1 MNGLLNRISYLLG
14 RRRFDE
20 DLDAEFQC
28 HIEARADELEAA
40 GMVRNAALAQAR
52 REFGPRALASE
63 ETRSAWQFRRV
74 EELAA
79 DLRYAARGFR
89 RDPAFAFTAIACLA
103 LAIGANT
110 TIFSVAME
118 ALFSQ
123 PSVRDANAIIAIRA
137 GGSSHAQQPTWRFLR
152 DAHIFDGIAGENE
165 EIETNWRHGDRT
177 ERLFAVRMT
186 DNFFDVTGIPVAL
199 GRPPARGESDAVVLS
214 YILWQR
220 GFNSDPAVVG
230 RSMMLDGRPFN
241 IVGVLPRDHRTVTG
255 FGFSPELYV
264 PVVREDTRVAL
275 YARMPQGMTRGIA
288 RERLAVTLSQL
299 DKDLARNIEVTAVSG
314 IERLGSNSIAP
325 VAAFFGMLM
334 VVVGLV
340 LLIACANVAS
350 MLLARAAARS
360 HEIAVRLSIGAGR
373 GRLLR
378 QLLAESLLLAAAGTA
393 AGLGLNL
400 GLTAFLSNIRLP
412 LPIPIQFQIRP
423 DWRLLAYSIAVA
435 VCTCVAAGLVPALQ
449 ATRTGVGA
457 ALQPGTRQAGGRSR
471 LRSALVIAQV
481 TASVVLLSA
490 GTLFLRNLLQASTTN
505 PGFDIQHTVW
515 GLMRLVPESYTAPE
529 KSRAV
534 VTAALDRLRALPGVD
549 SVTVAKVVPLNG
561 NETTGTEV
569 RPDGGTPVNVEF
581 RFNHVGADY
590 FRVMQIPLL
599 AGREFT
605 ASERG
610 VGIVNEA
617 FARRVFGRGDAVGH
631 TMVWGKQTITIVGV
645 AKNSKYFTL
654 GEHDKPAFYAPYF
667 TMGEP
672 AMTLNFLVRASGR
685 PESVVPAITKALGGL
700 DTTAAVEV
708 KPMSQA
714 MVFALLPSRAG
725 AAILG
730 SVGLLGLALAA
741 IGLYGALL
749 YSVTRRAREIG
760 VRVALGATPSRILR
774 LVTAQGA
781 FLSGSGIVIGT
792 AISVLAVRPLALF
805 LTPEVKPGD
814 ASTFVIVAVALT
826 AVAIVSIAGP
836 AIRALRL
843 DPATALRHE

>member
-1 MNGLLNRISYLLG
+1 MKGLLNRLSYLLG

-20 DLDAEFQC
+20 DLDAEFQF
-28 HIEARADELEAA
+28 HIEVRADELEAA
-40 GMVRNAALAQAR
+40 GMTRAAAVAQAR

-63 ETRSAWQFRRV
+63 DTRSAWQFRRI

-89 RDPAFAFTAIACLA
+89 RNPAFALTAIACLA

-123 PSVRDANAIIAIRA
+123 PSVRDANAMIAIRA
-137 GGSSHAQQPTWRFLR
+137 GGSSHAKQETWRFLR
-152 DAHIFDGIAGENE
+152 DARLFDGIAGENE

-186 DNFFDVTGIPVAL
+186 DNFFDVTGIPVAI

-214 YILWQR
+214 DGLWRR
-220 GFNSDPAVVG
+220 GFNSDPSVVG
-230 RSMMLDGRPFN
+230 RSMLLDGRAFN

-275 YARMPQGMTRGIA
+275 YARMPQDMTRDIA
-288 RERLAVTLSQL
+288 RQRLAVTLAQL
-299 DKDLARNIEVTAVSG
+299 DKELASNIEVTAVCG
-314 IERLGSNSIAP
+314 IERLGSNNIAP
-325 VAAFFGMLM
+325 VAAFFGMLI

-378 QLLAESLLLAAAGTA
+378 QLLAESLLLAACGTA
-393 AGLGLNL
+393 AGLALNL
-400 GLTAFLSNIRLP
+400 ALTTLLSNIRLP

-435 VCTCVAAGLVPALQ
+435 VGTCVAAGLVPALQ
-449 ATRTGVGA
+449 ATRAGVGA

-490 GTLFLRNLLQASTTN
+490 GTLFLRNLLRASTTN
-505 PGFDIQHTVW
+505 PGFDLQHTAW
-515 GLMRLVPESYTAPE
+515 GLMRLVPESYVAPE

-534 VTAALDRLRALPGVD
+534 VNAALDRLRSLPGVD
-549 SVTVAKVVPLNG
+549 SATVAKVVPLNG
-561 NETTGTEV
+561 NETMGATL
-569 RPDGGTPVNVEF
+569 RPDGGAAVPVEF

-610 VGIVNEA
+610 VAIVNEA

-631 TMVWGKQTITIVGV
+631 TLVWGKETITVIGV

-654 GEHDKPAFYAPYF
+654 GEHDKPAYYAPYF

-685 PESVVPAITKALGGL
+685 PESVLAAVAKALGGL

-774 LVTAQGA
+774 LVTGQGA
-781 FLSGSGIVIGT
+781 MLSGAGIAIGL
-792 AISVLAVRPLALF
+792 AISVVAVRPLALF

-814 ASTFVIVAVALT
+814 ASTFVIVAGALM
-826 AVAIVSIAGP
+826 AVAVVSIAGP